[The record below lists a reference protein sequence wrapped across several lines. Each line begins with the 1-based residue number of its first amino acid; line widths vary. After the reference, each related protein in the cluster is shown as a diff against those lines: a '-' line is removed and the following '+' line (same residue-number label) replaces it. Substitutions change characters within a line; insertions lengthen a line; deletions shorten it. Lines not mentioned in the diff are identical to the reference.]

1 MTSFVSRKTP
11 FDQRQK
17 KVLKIKSLT
26 FENSLNIIN
35 NKINN
40 NLLYKV
46 QSRHLVRWN
55 TADCWV
61 VLTNNLLLRAKYR
74 YQQAYLKY
82 RNQSWMNPSNWYV
95 TEKRLLAKCKVT
107 NQGQMKLKASL
118 TTKQIFYD
126 ATNIV
131 TA

>member
-26 FENSLNIIN
+26 FENSLNIFN

-55 TADCWV
+55 TADC
-61 VLTNNLLLRAKYR
+61 
-74 YQQAYLKY
+74 
-82 RNQSWMNPSNWYV
+82 
-95 TEKRLLAKCKVT
+95 
-107 NQGQMKLKASL
+107 
-118 TTKQIFYD
+118 
-126 ATNIV
+126 
-131 TA
+131 